1 MKQVLEAKVVADKA
15 YTISQIDPRI
25 YGSFIEHLGRAV
37 YGGIYEPGHPEADE
51 NGFRQDVVKLVR
63 DLGVTLVRYP
73 GGNFVSNYDWED
85 GVGPIADR
93 PRRIDLAWRSIETN
107 HVGTNEFLKW
117 SNQVGAETCMAV
129 NLGTRGVEAAR
140 NFVEYCNH
148 PGGTKYS
155 DLRKAHGVPEPHNIK
170 TWCLGNEMDGPWQT
184 GHKSA
189 EEYGNL
195 AREAAKVMKWID
207 PSIELVIAGSS
218 NPHMPTYPQWEA
230 TVLEQA
236 YDQVDY
242 LSIHTYYGNR
252 SDDVKNYLAKSL
264 EFDSYIEGVVA
275 TCDYI
280 QAKKRSSRK
289 MYISFD
295 EWNVWYHSNEQDK
308 LVAPW
313 QEAPPLLEDIYNL
326 EDAILVG
333 SLLISLLRHS
343 DRVKIACLAQLVNVI
358 APIMTE
364 SGGPAWVQ
372 PTYFPFQDVATLGRG
387 TAISCVVTAPTYES
401 KDFGDVPM
409 LDTIVVHDEERS
421 QVVVFAVNRSTESSV
436 ATAID
441 LRSFGNLTVKRQTQL
456 TGTDRKAVNAPGDVR
471 VAPQERTDAV
481 VDGGTLRTVFEP
493 LSWNVVALSETK

>member
-1 MKQVLEAKVVADKA
+1 MEQVLKATVLADKGYKIA
-15 YTISQIDPRI
+15 RIDPRL

-37 YGGIYEPGHPEADE
+37 YGGIFEPGHPEADE
-51 NGFRQDVVKLVR
+51 HGFRQDVVRLVR

-85 GVGPIADR
+85 GVGPVADR
-93 PRRIDLAWRSIETN
+93 PRRIELAWRSIETN
-107 HVGTNEFLKW
+107 RIGTNEFMQW
-117 SNQVGAETCMAV
+117 SNQVGAETCMAI

-148 PGGTKYS
+148 PGGTKFS
-155 DLRKAHGVPEPHNIK
+155 DLRKSHGISQPHRIR

-189 EEYGNL
+189 EEYGSL
-195 AREAAKVMKWID
+195 AREAGKVMKWID
-207 PSIELVIAGSS
+207 PSIELVVAGSS
-218 NPHMPTYPQWEA
+218 NPSMPTYPQWEA

-264 EFDSYIEGVVA
+264 EMDRYIEGVIA
-275 TCDYI
+275 TCDYV
-280 QAKKRSSRK
+280 QAKKRSAKK

-295 EWNVWYHSNEQDK
+295 EWNVWYHSNEQDSQ
-308 LVAPW
+308 VAPW

-364 SGGPAWVQ
+364 QGGSAWVQ
-372 PTYFPFQDVATLGRG
+372 PTYFPFQDVATLGHG
-387 TAISCVVTAPTYES
+387 TAIHCVVASPTYDT
-401 KDFGDVPM
+401 KDFEHVPV
-409 LDTIVVHDEERS
+409 LDTIVVHDEER
-421 QVVVFAVNRSTESSV
+421 QQIVVFAVNRSTESSV
-436 ATAID
+436 SVSVD
-441 LRSFGNLTVKRQTQL
+441 LRSFGELSVKRQTQL
-456 TGTDRKAVNAPGDVR
+456 TGTDRKAVNAPGHIT
-471 VAPQERTDAV
+471 VAPEERHDAEV
-481 VDGGTLRTVFEP
+481 EEGRLHTILAP
-493 LSWNVVALSETK
+493 LSWNVITLGQM